1 MSIEQTE
8 VVDFVSI
15 DPKSGDV
22 YLTISDHLPW
32 DRGEGE
38 HLLLLQDK
46 INAYLRFIESGEMV
60 KELPETKGRKVL
72 IELVSQFPLSE
83 KASVFFEK
91 TNAVIHD
98 AGFILQF
105 KLLGATRVE
114 SGTAIK
120 LKEKTNRDLSAQ

>member
-1 MSIEQTE
+1 MSIEQSK

-15 DPKSGDV
+15 DPGSGDV

-32 DRGEGE
+32 DHGEGE

-46 INAYLRFIESGEMV
+46 LNAYLRFIESGEMV
-60 KELPETKGRKVL
+60 KEIPETKGRKVL
-72 IELVSQFPLSE
+72 IELVGQFPLSQ

-91 TNAVIHD
+91 ASAAVHT

-105 KLLGATRVE
+105 KLLGSNEGAE
-114 SGTAIK
+114 GGQP
-120 LKEKTNRDLSAQ
+120 LKN